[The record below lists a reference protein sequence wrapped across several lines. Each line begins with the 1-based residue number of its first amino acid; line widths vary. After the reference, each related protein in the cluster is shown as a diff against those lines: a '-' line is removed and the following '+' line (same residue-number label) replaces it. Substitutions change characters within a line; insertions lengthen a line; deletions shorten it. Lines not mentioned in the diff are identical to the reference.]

1 MARHPLIVAYCAALI
16 PGLVMAIAQPVWSRV
31 DEAQHAD
38 FIVQLSHGVY
48 PIADT
53 TLIDSETLHL
63 MQSTGTYRFGVPGTY
78 PVPDLT
84 DVGPPPAGMSL
95 RANAAWM
102 SRHLWQL
109 SFESSQTPGYY
120 LAMVPPWWVIDRLGG
135 PLVAVYGIRII
146 NALLIAL
153 LAPMAVVVA
162 IRLSPGRAEIAVL
175 AAAFAILLP
184 GLALNG
190 TRISNDGLAAVLGGL
205 AIVIAVGS
213 AGKSWTWRRA
223 VLLGLA
229 LGAGLLVKL
238 TLIGLAPALALAM
251 LWPVRGTSWPRR
263 FVQAAAAAALA
274 AACLLPWVLINSH
287 VYGAFLPYVHTDR
300 LAGSLPM
307 PFTPPFILVDV
318 AVFFLSYWSGEPL
331 GSVPLAGSFVVLC
344 GLVLLIAGAGL
355 ISVLRLRPLA
365 VPAGPLVVASFAVC
379 GLVGITLLLPAGA
392 GFEFTGPGR
401 YAYPALPAIAALT
414 GLGIHSALP
423 NAVARRAFITIYAV
437 AAVVVLAAV
446 AVGFPGDKQPG
457 PGTPPPDARI
467 EPVSAANSLGGMV
480 IRIDGVALDDA
491 AKGTWIRVTV
501 ANSGSD
507 EAEWTVAPVVS
518 VGRVVAIGDYL
529 RSTHLPG
536 DVDAGQTVTGW
547 LFVPLDPANLH
558 GSRLLH
564 VRFPD
569 VAIDG
574 YRIVDDVD
582 LDFPL
587 PALTG

>member
-1 MARHPLIVAYCAALI
+1 MARHPLILAYGAALI

-48 PIADT
+48 PVADA
-53 TLIDSETLHL
+53 TLIDPETLQV

-84 DVGPPPAGMSL
+84 DFGPPPAGMSAH
-95 RANAAWM
+95 ANAAWM
-102 SRHLWQL
+102 SRHLFQL

-120 LAMVPPWWVIDRLGG
+120 LTMVPPWWIIDRLGG
-135 PLVAVYGIRII
+135 PLLAVYGIRII

-162 IRLSPGRAEIAVL
+162 TRLSPARAEIAVL
-175 AAAFAILLP
+175 AAVFAILLP

-213 AGKSWTWRRA
+213 VGKAWTWRRA
-223 VLLGLA
+223 ALLGLA

-238 TLIGLAPALALAM
+238 TLIGLAPGLALAM
-251 LWPVRGTSWPRR
+251 LWPVSGASWPRR
-263 FVQAAAAAALA
+263 FAQTVAAAAVA
-274 AACLLPWVLINSH
+274 AACLLPWFLINSH

-300 LAGSLPM
+300 LAGSLPT
-307 PFTPPFILVDV
+307 PFTPPFVLVDV
-318 AVFFLSYWSGEPL
+318 AVFFLSFWSGEPL
-331 GSVPLAGSFVVLC
+331 GSVPLAGPFVVVC
-344 GLVLLIAGAGL
+344 GLVALVAAAGL
-355 ISVLRLRPLA
+355 IGLLRRRPLA
-365 VPAGPLVVASFAVC
+365 VPAGPLVVASVAVC

-414 GLGIHSALP
+414 GLGIHSAIP
-423 NAVARRAFITIYAV
+423 NPVARRAFTAFYGL

-446 AVGFPGDKQPG
+446 AAGLPNDKQPG
-457 PGTPPPDARI
+457 SGAPPADARI
-467 EPVSAANSLGGMV
+467 EAVSATNNLGGTV

-518 VGRVVAIGDYL
+518 VGDLVAVGDYL

-536 DVDAGQTVTGW
+536 DVDSGQTVTGW
-547 LFVPLDPANLH
+547 LFVPLDPVNLH
-558 GSRLLH
+558 VGQLLH

-574 YRIVDDVD
+574 YRTVGDVD

-587 PALTG
+587 PPLTG